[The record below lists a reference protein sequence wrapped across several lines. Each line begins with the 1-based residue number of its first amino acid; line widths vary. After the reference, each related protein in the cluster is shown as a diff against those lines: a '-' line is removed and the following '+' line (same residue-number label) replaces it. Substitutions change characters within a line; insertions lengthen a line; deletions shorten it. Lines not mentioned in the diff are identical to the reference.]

1 MYIFLNFDQHNS
13 REKDRNAVLCIKM
26 QGNSTYI
33 ADPAEPKSEPRKFTF
48 DFSYWSH
55 DGFKEEPNGYL
66 SPVSPQ
72 YADQVK
78 LCTVYDFKLFLCQF
92 FIKILLLAM
101 FFLAWHIFKWPIK
114 ITVKS

>member
-1 MYIFLNFDQHNS
+1 
-13 REKDRNAVLCIKM
+13 M
-26 QGNSTYI
+26 QDNSTYI
-33 ADPAEPKSEPRKFTF
+33 TDPAEPKSEPRKFAF

-78 LCTVYDFKLFLCQF
+78 NY
-92 FIKILLLAM
+92 I
-101 FFLAWHIFKWPIK
+101 
-114 ITVKS
+114 